1 MAEHICSP
9 AVLQE
14 ITLHTSKSICTVCF
28 SNTHYLFVG
37 GIWAAH
43 W

>member
-14 ITLHTSKSICTVCF
+14 ITLHTSKSICF